1 MAVVGISD
9 DLKGQLPLALY
20 VTKKDDDHDES
31 VIGQELIEMVRREV
45 GAVASFKLT
54 VRVPDLP
61 RTRSGKT
68 PRKILAD
75 LASGRQAKVLSLF
88 LFLLDLLTL
97 FCCQVTCQSLHHT
110 CHLSRILL
118 MLSEST

>member
-88 LFLLDLLTL
+88 FLLDLLTL
-97 FCCQVTCQSLHHT
+97 LPSN
-110 CHLSRILL
+110 LSKSPSY
-118 MLSEST
+118 LSSVKNFINVE

>member
-88 LFLLDLLTL
+88 FTRLVDLVLLP
-97 FCCQVTCQSLHHT
+97 SN
-110 CHLSRILL
+110 LSKSPSY
-118 MLSEST
+118 LSSVKNFINVE